1 VNREQLEQSM
11 KVGLR
16 IIKESVAGCREEW
29 QVNQKSVSNQSV
41 ARFFHNFVIL
51 GQSIVSDLLRNSR

>member
-1 VNREQLEQSM
+1 VNREQLEQSV

-16 IIKESVAGCREEW
+16 IIKELVVENEC
-29 QVNQKSVSNQSV
+29 QFDQKSVSNQSV
-41 ARFFHNFVIL
+41 ASFFHNFVIF